1 MAGAGAFQTPKARH
15 GRCGLGAI
23 LGTVTCKDDEKW
35 GTLKASVFPW
45 KKTTQ
50 IYSDDWALPYN
61 LGKSDMAKGNPP
73 LFNGKIIETWI

>member
-35 GTLKASVFPW
+35 GTLTASVFPW

-50 IYSDDWALPYN
+50 IYSDDNSGSPNDL
-61 LGKSDMAKGNPP
+61 
-73 LFNGKIIETWI
+73 ETSQIL